1 MCDVNQQPP
10 QTMTALLDHR
20 LEILGS
26 CLSDKQY
33 LLSIRRAAMQ
43 LSALLGTADVSSSF
57 MVSAKLSRK
66 GNHINLAYQAVL
78 QAARLGDESSK
89 VEQARLLWK
98 EGEHKKAIKNLEG
111 LITSGAFN
119 LDHGSTKTNQI
130 LPDGPS
136 MSTLSTIATGGK
148 QNLLAARAHLLL
160 AKWLDQAGQSQA
172 STVNA
177 KYQDAQSAYKPWEK
191 SYYYLGRYYNKIL
204 EVGKTLP
211 LSRQTLSHLSGEV
224 AKLVVENYLRSLTVG
239 SKYIFETLP
248 KLLTL
253 WLDAGA
259 EISRPYNAP
268 DTSTEFRKQVNDL
281 RPKHLDAMN
290 KQVRKY
296 MDRIPA
302 YIFYTAL
309 SQMITRISH
318 ANQKVYELLAAIITR
333 VVMSHPQQALWS
345 LLATVKSSAS
355 DRSARGVGIL
365 AKISSRGKNIRSE
378 GSTVDLKNLIAQA
391 QKLSDHLLR
400 ACEARVPDARG
411 TIYVSLSKDLGFNVK
426 TAPCPLVVPLA
437 KTLAASIPVIVDG
450 IRPKGHK
457 AFPSTRDAVTIQ
469 SFEDEVMVLG
479 SLQRPRKLTVRGSDG
494 NRYGLLCKPADDLRK
509 DQRLMEFN
517 AVINRSL
524 KKDAEASRRRLYIR
538 TYAVT
543 PLNEACGL
551 IEWVDGLKPMRDI
564 VVALYRQK
572 NISLDYTHL
581 KDLLNDACSRADGH
595 SVFTQTILPMYK
607 PVLHEWFTEVFP
619 TPESWF
625 AARLRYTRSC
635 AVSSMVGH
643 ALGLGDRHG
652 ENLLLEEST
661 GGIFHVDFNCL
672 FDKGLTFDKP
682 ELVPFRLTHNMVDA
696 FGAYGVEGPFRR
708 SAELAMRIMRAKED
722 ALLTILETFVYD
734 PTADFV
740 GQPRKRTSVY
750 EVPTTPR
757 EVLESVKNKVN
768 GLLRGESV
776 PLSVEGHVDALIG
789 AARDPK
795 NLCRMY
801 IGWCAFF

>member
-1 MCDVNQQPP
+1 
-10 QTMTALLDHR
+10 
-20 LEILGS
+20 
-26 CLSDKQY
+26 
-33 LLSIRRAAMQ
+33 
-43 LSALLGTADVSSSF
+43 
-57 MVSAKLSRK
+57 
-66 GNHINLAYQAVL
+66 
-78 QAARLGDESSK
+78 
-89 VEQARLLWK
+89 
-98 EGEHKKAIKNLEG
+98 
-111 LITSGAFN
+111 
-119 LDHGSTKTNQI
+119 
-130 LPDGPS
+130 
-136 MSTLSTIATGGK
+136 
-148 QNLLAARAHLLL
+148 
-160 AKWLDQAGQSQA
+160 
-172 STVNA
+172 
-177 KYQDAQSAYKPWEK
+177 
-191 SYYYLGRYYNKIL
+191 
-204 EVGKTLP
+204 
-211 LSRQTLSHLSGEV
+211 
-224 AKLVVENYLRSLTVG
+224 
-239 SKYIFETLP
+239 
-248 KLLTL
+248 
-253 WLDAGA
+253 
-259 EISRPYNAP
+259 
-268 DTSTEFRKQVNDL
+268 
-281 RPKHLDAMN
+281 
-290 KQVRKY
+290 
-296 MDRIPA
+296 
-302 YIFYTAL
+302 
-309 SQMITRISH
+309 
-318 ANQKVYELLAAIITR
+318 
-333 VVMSHPQQALWS
+333 
-345 LLATVKSSAS
+345 
-355 DRSARGVGIL
+355 
-365 AKISSRGKNIRSE
+365 
-378 GSTVDLKNLIAQA
+378 
-391 QKLSDHLLR
+391 
-400 ACEARVPDARG
+400 
-411 TIYVSLSKDLGFNVK
+411 
-426 TAPCPLVVPLA
+426 
-437 KTLAASIPVIVDG
+437 
-450 IRPKGHK
+450 
-457 AFPSTRDAVTIQ
+457 
-469 SFEDEVMVLG
+469 
-479 SLQRPRKLTVRGSDG
+479 
-494 NRYGLLCKPADDLRK
+494 
-509 DQRLMEFN
+509 MEFN